1 MSSEPYGSQ
10 APYAPSRGWSTEQ
23 VSGQSPQSAGP
34 EALTPSPQMETAP
47 GSAVGGLPMA
57 PTPSIDLIE
66 NTDEIWVFIDLPGF
80 KPEEIQLEG
89 DPRTL
94 HVSATRPSEIED
106 GRNVL
111 INERTVQID
120 RVIQFPTD
128 VEMDEI
134 DAVFDDGVCK
144 ITVPK
149 AASER
154 YREIDIRSP

>member
-1 MSSEPYGSQ
+1 
-10 APYAPSRGWSTEQ
+10 
-23 VSGQSPQSAGP
+23 
-34 EALTPSPQMETAP
+34 
-47 GSAVGGLPMA
+47 MA

>member
-1 MSSEPYGSQ
+1 MSSEPYETQTPYGGSGGWPVEQLPGQTPGAMVTETQGSQ
-10 APYAPSRGWSTEQ
+10 SVAEPTQGAAT
-23 VSGQSPQSAGP
+23 SPP
-34 EALTPSPQMETAP
+34 VTPVP
-47 GSAVGGLPMA
+47 AV
-57 PTPSIDLIE
+57 DLIE

-94 HVSATRPSEIED
+94 HIGATRPSEVED

-111 INERTVQID
+111 VNERFVQID
-120 RVIQFPTD
+120 RTIQLPTD

-134 DAVFDDGVCK
+134 DAVFEDGVCK

-149 AASER
+149 KASER
-154 YREIDIRSP
+154 YREIDIRSA